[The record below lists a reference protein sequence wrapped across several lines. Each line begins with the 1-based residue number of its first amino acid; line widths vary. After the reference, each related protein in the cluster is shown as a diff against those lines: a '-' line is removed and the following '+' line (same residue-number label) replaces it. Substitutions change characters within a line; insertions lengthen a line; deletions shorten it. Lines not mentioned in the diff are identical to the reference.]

1 MAQLQQL
8 LLGLVV
14 VLFVATGMMQILA
27 FATIAGGYTAV
38 SFPLAGKIQQY
49 SNQTTQ
55 FSQTL
60 ANSTEATMKTPS
72 VIDPLTGFS
81 TLTTAG
87 AQAVGLTFSSL
98 GIMVDIITMS
108 ATTLTTMFGVPMWMF
123 GFGILFI
130 SILVTLVILGA
141 VFKWFV

>member
-38 SFPLAGKIQQY
+38 SFPLAGEIQQY

-108 ATTLTTMFGVPMWMF
+108 AQTLTTMFGVPMWMF
-123 GFGILFI
+123 GFGILFL
-130 SILVTLVILGA
+130 SILTTLIILGA
-141 VFKWFV
+141 VFKWWT

>member
-8 LLGLVV
+8 ILGLVV
-14 VLFVATGMMQILA
+14 VLFVATGMVQILA
-27 FATIAGGYTAV
+27 YATIAGGYATV
-38 SFPLAGKIQQY
+38 DFPLAGKIEQY

-72 VIDPLTGFS
+72 TIDPLTGFS
-81 TLTTAG
+81 TLTVAG

-98 GIMVDIITMS
+98 GIMADIITLS
-108 ATTLTTMFGVPMWMF
+108 GQTLSTMFGVPMWMF

-130 SILVTLVILGA
+130 SILITLVILGA
-141 VFKWFV
+141 VFKWWT